1 MLDIVRASFIFGTPA
16 PPEEDLIA
24 YARRIFD
31 KMDAAAEEFLPFD
44 DYSLY
49 LSVEEGSIKGFG
61 KVGVWVGGLYLAIGN
76 YGGFIQGVETI
87 KRQGSA
93 VARAVVSAASSDVMV
108 QHVPKGRTRV
118 DAGVASQ
125 LEGLFVKVRA
135 REIGPKEATRRALEV
150 LDPTGAELPPEAP
163 REIAAALESLR
174 LNPEQLPLD
183 LGIEGESFPPSGPAP
198 RRKRPMPAEQHLFV
212 VIEREEKRSQPRF
225 RTEYR

>member
-1 MLDIVRASFIFGTPA
+1 MIDIVRASFIFDTPA
-16 PPEEDLIA
+16 PPEDDLIA

-31 KMDAAAEEFLPFD
+31 KMDAAAEELLSFD

-49 LSVEEGSIKGFG
+49 LSVEEGSVKGLG
-61 KVGVWVGGLYLAIGN
+61 KVAVCAYALYQGIAQ

-93 VARAVVSAASSDVMV
+93 VARAVVSAASDDEMV
-108 QHVPKGRTRV
+108 QHAPKGRTRI
-118 DAGVASQ
+118 DAGAASQ
-125 LEGLFVKVRA
+125 LEGLFVKVRD

-150 LDPTGAELPPEAP
+150 LDPTGAELPPDAQNN
-163 REIAAALESLR
+163 IATALESLR
-174 LNPEQLPLD
+174 LKPEQLPLD
-183 LGIEGESFPPSGPAP
+183 LGIEEKFVPPSGPEP
-198 RRKRPMPAEQHLFV
+198 RRKKPMPAEQHLFV